1 MPARYKTPVLKKDKA
16 ELVIEQAK
24 KAKLNCL
31 VAVRQALQRF
41 DDNKFEP
48 VGDTATT
55 YNLLRDQLK
64 DLMKLLSASTTQRR
78 KCDAIENF
86 AIPDQPVNLAADP
99 PRQTAVC
106 DSFDAVEIAGNQSGE
121 SFALGATAAHPVN
134 YVGDRG
140 SYSQCSGV
148 EVCSGRKEF
157 IHSIR

>member
-1 MPARYKTPVLKKDKA
+1 MTSRYKTPVLKKDKA

-64 DLMKLLSASTTQRR
+64 DLMKLLSASTIQRR

-86 AIPDQPVNLAADP
+86 AIPDQPVNLKSGP
-99 PRQTAVC
+99 PKSAVC
-106 DSFDAVEIAGNQSGE
+106 DSDVDAVFRNQSGD
-121 SFALGATAAHPVN
+121 SLAVGASAGHPVN

-148 EVCSGRKEF
+148 ESCSGRKEF